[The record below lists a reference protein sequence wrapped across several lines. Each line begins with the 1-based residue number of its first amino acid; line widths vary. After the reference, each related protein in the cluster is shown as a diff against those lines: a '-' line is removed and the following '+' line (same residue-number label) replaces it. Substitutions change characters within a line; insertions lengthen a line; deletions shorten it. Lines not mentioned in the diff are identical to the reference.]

1 MFVVGAVR
9 ERPESESNL
18 ALFASTTV
26 GSLLLVTEM
35 WAMFGPKI
43 EPSEG
48 KGDRVAGRVGF
59 KSNDFGNVATYWIS
73 SEAAVAGPGGLT
85 TDGLADNGKED
96 GNFGGLPILL
106 FSGASGLDKS
116 SLSAGIGFRV

>member
-1 MFVVGAVR
+1 
-9 ERPESESNL
+9 
-18 ALFASTTV
+18 
-26 GSLLLVTEM
+26 
-35 WAMFGPKI
+35 MFGPKI

-59 KSNDFGNVATYWIS
+59 KGNDFGNVATYWIS
-73 SEAAVAGPGGLT
+73 SEGAVAGPGGLT
-85 TDGLADNGKED
+85 TDGLADN

-116 SLSAGIGFRV
+116 SLSAGIGLRV

>member
-35 WAMFGPKI
+35 CAMFGPKI

-48 KGDRVAGRVGF
+48 KGDRVAGREGF
-59 KSNDFGNVATYWIS
+59 KGNDFGNVATYWIS

-85 TDGLADNGKED
+85 TDG
-96 GNFGGLPILL
+96 FGGLPILL

-116 SLSAGIGFRV
+116 SLSAGIGLRV